1 MDGEARDDDEEDDDE
16 EDEENEEGAGG
27 RVESAVGVGLCFIPT
42 GYTLTLIPRGC
53 TGRRVSS
60 LDAGRTTWENPLVRG
75 GEEEEEEEEDEDGVD
90 TGAESAR
97 RVIVRMRVNAFP
109 KPNSFSAFP
118 FASRLCTGVFIWLAL
133 ALTSYCTPASV
144 NPSCEPRRSRLS
156 AQKARTSNG
165 FGNLKSHSSFCSCS
179 TLSTVK

>member
-1 MDGEARDDDEEDDDE
+1 LDFFFFFFLLLGEEEEVLDGEARDDDDEDDEE
-16 EDEENEEGAGG
+16 EDEEDEEGAGG
-27 RVESAVGVGLCFIPT
+27 RVES
-42 GYTLTLIPRGC
+42 

-60 LDAGRTTWENPLVRG
+60 LDAGRTTWENPLARG

-97 RVIVRMRVNAFP
+97 RVIVRMRVNALP